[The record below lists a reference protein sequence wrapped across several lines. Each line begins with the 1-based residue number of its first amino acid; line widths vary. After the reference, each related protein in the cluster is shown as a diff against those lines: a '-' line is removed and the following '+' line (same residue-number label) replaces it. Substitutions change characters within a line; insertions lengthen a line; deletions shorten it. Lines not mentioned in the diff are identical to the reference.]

1 MASRGTGILNIA
13 KDILGGAPRRALNNG
28 GAFENAMGG
37 GASTATRGIRR
48 GTGRIN
54 MPSRA
59 GGATPTPPIT
69 APSASAASAM
79 AAGYDPNKGI
89 VRNVLGGMGSNLTSK
104 FGDGMGIAKQA
115 GKHALRGAVGG
126 AAIGGTAEWAQGGS
140 FWAGAKDGAFK
151 GAVGWSAYRMAGHA
165 TDHMSMNPLSK
176 NGAFTGVSKQV
187 KAIMQAKKDHVAA
200 QGIMK
205 SK

>member
-1 MASRGTGILNIA
+1 
-13 KDILGGAPRRALNNG
+13 
-28 GAFENAMGG
+28 
-37 GASTATRGIRR
+37 
-48 GTGRIN
+48 
-54 MPSRA
+54 
-59 GGATPTPPIT
+59 
-69 APSASAASAM
+69 
-79 AAGYDPNKGI
+79 
-89 VRNVLGGMGSNLTSK
+89 
-104 FGDGMGIAKQA
+104 MGIAKQA